1 MRAVCQKFISR
12 SWVTDVLLVS
22 LASVF
27 IGLIGQLAIRLPFS
41 PVPIYLQ
48 NNAICLAGFLLGRKR
63 GVACAVLF
71 IAQGAMGLPVFANG
85 GSGIAYLMGPTG
97 GYIFGFILSAYIA
110 GYLSERRG
118 SALSVFNALNLS
130 IIAHYVTGC
139 LHLSTFVGFPQ
150 SFWLGVAP
158 FVLGDLLVNLAISKI
173 GHHARS
179 LLLR

>member
-12 SWVTDVLLVS
+12 SWITDVLLVS
-22 LASVF
+22 FASVF

-48 NNAICLAGFLLGRKR
+48 NNAICLAGFLLGRRR
-63 GVACAVLF
+63 GVACAMLF

-85 GSGIAYLMGPTG
+85 GSGLAYLMGPTG

-110 GYLSERRG
+110 GYLAEKKG
-118 SALSVFNALNLS
+118 SALGAFNALNLAL
-130 IIAHYVTGC
+130 IAHYATGC
-139 LHLSTFVGFPQ
+139 LYLSTLVGFPQ
-150 SFWLGVAP
+150 CFWLGVAP
-158 FVLGDLLVNLAISKI
+158 FVLGDLLVNVTVSKI

-179 LLLR
+179 LLPH

>member
-1 MRAVCQKFISR
+1 MRDACQKFISR
-12 SWVTDVLLVS
+12 KWVTDVLLVS
-22 LASVF
+22 FSSVF

-63 GVACAVLF
+63 GVACAMLF

-85 GSGIAYLMGPTG
+85 GSGLAYLMGPTG

-110 GYLSERRG
+110 GYLAERKG
-118 SALSVFNALNLS
+118 TALNMFNALNLS
-130 IIAHYVTGC
+130 MLAHYVTGC
-139 LHLSTFVGFPQ
+139 LYLTTFVGFPQ

-158 FVLGDLLVNLAISKI
+158 FLLGDLLVNMVVSKI
-173 GHHARS
+173 GRSARS
-179 LLLR
+179 LLPL